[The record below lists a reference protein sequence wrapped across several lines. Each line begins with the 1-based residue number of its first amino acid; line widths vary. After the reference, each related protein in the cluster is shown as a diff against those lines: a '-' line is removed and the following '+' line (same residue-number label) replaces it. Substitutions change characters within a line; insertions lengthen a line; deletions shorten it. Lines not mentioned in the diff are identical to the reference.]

1 MEKGGFHLVLMDIQL
16 PVKSGIEAT
25 KEIRHLEK
33 LNRIGVFH
41 ENEIGKM

>member
-25 KEIRHLEK
+25 KEIRH
-33 LNRIGVFH
+33 G
-41 ENEIGKM
+41 EIEQDWCIS